1 MSGADDKAAS
11 DKVTVAFQGE
21 RGAFSEMAALGY
33 FQGRRVKAIA
43 CRRFRD
49 VFEMVLRGQAKYGIL
64 PVENSLTGS
73 VHENYDLFIKYP
85 DVQIAGEH
93 IIRIEHNLIGLP
105 GTSLADIRQV
115 FSHPQALMQCAEF
128 LDSLRDIQQIPFYDT
143 AGSVAHIAEKRDATS
158 AAIAGKEAAR
168 HHGLAILAEGI
179 ETNRYNYTRFFV
191 MCRVD
196 HPGTET
202 VDKGSVVF
210 TVPNEPGALFKCLSI
225 LADRGI
231 NMTKLESRPIHGKP
245 WEYMFYADFMLPARD
260 EDFESA
266 LKELG
271 NHAENL
277 RVLGLYKG

>member
-1 MSGADDKAAS
+1 MPGTDGNSVYEKIG
-11 DKVTVAFQGE
+11 VAFQGE
-21 RGAFSEMAALGY
+21 RGAFSEMAARGY
-33 FQGRRVKAIA
+33 FHGQSVKAIA

-49 VFEMVLRGQAKYGIL
+49 VFDMVLRGGAEYGIL
-64 PVENSLTGS
+64 PIENSLTGS
-73 VHENYDLFIKYP
+73 VHENYDLLIRYP
-85 DVQIAGEH
+85 DVQITGEH
-93 IIRIEHNLIGLP
+93 IIRIEHNLIGLA
-105 GTSLADIRQV
+105 GTSLADLRQV
-115 FSHPQALMQCAEF
+115 YSHPQALMQCAEF

-143 AGSVAHIAEKRDATS
+143 AGSVAHIAGKRDATL

-168 HHGLAILAEGI
+168 HHKLAILAEGI

-191 MCRVD
+191 VCRVN

-210 TVPNEPGALFKCLSI
+210 TVPNEPGALFRCLRI

-245 WEYMFYADFMLPARD
+245 WEYMFYADFMLPAK
-260 EDFESA
+260 EENFESA

-277 RVLGLYKG
+277 RILGLYKG